1 MKDYRMLIWTCV
13 ESKDKENAKLTE
25 VSDAKYWA
33 LIEMNGGET
42 KEITFYDKREDF
54 TDWVDFIIMKNK
66 YESYMDFMNEGM
78 MILCTRE
85 QETISEVIESFVF
98 KELDEV

>member
-1 MKDYRMLIWTCV
+1 MLIWTCV
-13 ESKDKENAKLTE
+13 DSKDKENAKLTQ
-25 VSDAKYWA
+25 VADVKYWA

-54 TDWVDFIIMKNK
+54 IDWVDFIIMKNK

-78 MILCTRE
+78 MVLCTRE

-98 KELDEV
+98 KELDEVGM